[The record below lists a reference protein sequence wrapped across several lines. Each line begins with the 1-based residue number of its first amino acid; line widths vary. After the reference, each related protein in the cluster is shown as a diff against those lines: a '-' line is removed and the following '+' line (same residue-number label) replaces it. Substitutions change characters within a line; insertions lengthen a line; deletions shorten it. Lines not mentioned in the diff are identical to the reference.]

1 MIIGILKLIGALD
14 SNSSGL
20 FAEAAHS
27 FADTGNQMMLLIG
40 ARLALRLPSKSHP
53 FGYGKDRYFWTFL
66 AAIAMFTI
74 GATFSVY
81 QGVSSLS
88 NSGEV
93 HASNFN
99 YVILGI
105 AAVLETV
112 ALSLALRA
120 TWSELRSKGMWS
132 AIRDTKDPT
141 RYIVV
146 LEDSVA
152 LIGIG
157 LVAGGLVLSQ
167 VFEST
172 MFDGIAAILIGLL
185 LAGVAL
191 LLGYESRSLL
201 LGESVSPQ
209 ARRQIIS
216 AIKKHSQVKYIVNMQ
231 TMHIGPDSVIVGL
244 ELDLDAAMTMD
255 DAEQLIVDVEASI
268 RKTVPEAE
276 HIFIEVVRPGRQTIL
291 PS

>member
-1 MIIGILKLIGALD
+1 MVGALD

-40 ARLALRLPSKSHP
+40 ARFALRLPSKSHP
-53 FGYGKDRYFWTFL
+53 FGYGKDRYLWTFL

-81 QGVSSLS
+81 QGVSSIADP
-88 NSGEV
+88 GEV
-93 HASNFN
+93 HNSTFN

-105 AAVLETV
+105 AAVLETA

-120 TWSELRSKGMWS
+120 TWSELRRKGVWS
-132 AIRDTKDPT
+132 AISETKDPT

-146 LEDSVA
+146 FEDSVA

-157 LVAGGLVLSQ
+157 LVAGRLVLSQ

-172 MFDGIAAILIGLL
+172 IFDGIAAILIGLL
-185 LAGVAL
+185 LAAVAL
-191 LLGYESRSLL
+191 ILGYESRSLL
-201 LGESVSPQ
+201 RGESVSPKT
-209 ARRQIIS
+209 RGQIIS
-216 AIKKHSQVKYIVNMQ
+216 AIRKHPEVKYIVNMQ
-231 TMHIGPDSVIVGL
+231 TMHVGLGSVIVGL
-244 ELDLDAAMTMD
+244 ELDLNAAMSMD
-255 DAEQLIVDVEASI
+255 HAEQLIVDVEASMREI
-268 RKTVPEAE
+268 VPEAE
-276 HIFIEVVRPGRQTIL
+276 HIFVEIVRPSRQTIL
-291 PS
+291 QN

>member
-1 MIIGILKLIGALD
+1 MVGALD

-40 ARLALRLPSKSHP
+40 ARFALRLPSKSHP
-53 FGYGKDRYFWTFL
+53 FGYGKDRYLWTFL

-81 QGVSSLS
+81 QGVSSIADP
-88 NSGEV
+88 GEV
-93 HASNFN
+93 HNSTFN

-105 AAVLETV
+105 AAVLEAA

-120 TWSELRSKGMWS
+120 TWSELRRKGVWS
-132 AIRDTKDPT
+132 AISETKDPT

-167 VFEST
+167 VFE
-172 MFDGIAAILIGLL
+172 
-185 LAGVAL
+185 
-191 LLGYESRSLL
+191 
-201 LGESVSPQ
+201 
-209 ARRQIIS
+209 
-216 AIKKHSQVKYIVNMQ
+216 
-231 TMHIGPDSVIVGL
+231 
-244 ELDLDAAMTMD
+244 
-255 DAEQLIVDVEASI
+255 
-268 RKTVPEAE
+268 
-276 HIFIEVVRPGRQTIL
+276 
-291 PS
+291 

>member
-40 ARLALRLPSKSHP
+40 GRLALRLPSKSHP

-88 NSGEV
+88 NPGEV

-276 HIFIEVVRPGRQTIL
+276 HIFIEVV
-291 PS
+291 

>member
-1 MIIGILKLIGALD
+1 
-14 SNSSGL
+14 
-20 FAEAAHS
+20 
-27 FADTGNQMMLLIG
+27 
-40 ARLALRLPSKSHP
+40 
-53 FGYGKDRYFWTFL
+53 
-66 AAIAMFTI
+66 MFTI

-88 NSGEV
+88 NPGEV

-276 HIFIEVVRPGRQTIL
+276 HIFIEVV
-291 PS
+291 